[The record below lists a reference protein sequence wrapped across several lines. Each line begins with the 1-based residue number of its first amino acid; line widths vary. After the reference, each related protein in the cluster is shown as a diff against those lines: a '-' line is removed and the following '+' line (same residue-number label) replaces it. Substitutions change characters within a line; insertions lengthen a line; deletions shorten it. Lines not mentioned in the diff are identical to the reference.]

1 MVTSFFGKI
10 KSALSKTTSK
20 FSDSMSRI
28 FNSNKID
35 KEELEL
41 LEESLLSVDFGS
53 AYTDKIINSIKKSK
67 TQDIKSE
74 LISLIHN
81 TLKISE
87 KNFTLSPKKPH
98 VILMCG
104 VNGNGKTTTSAK
116 LANYFIKQN
125 LDVML
130 VACDT
135 FRAGAVDQ
143 LKDWA
148 ARINCPIFVGEAN
161 SDPASVAYKALER
174 AKEESRDVLIIDT
187 AGRLQNQTNL
197 MQELGKISKVL
208 RKIDEDICITN
219 ILVLDATTGQNAI
232 NQIEEFG
239 YASSLDGLI
248 VTKLDGSSKCGILVS
263 ITDKFKIPVY
273 FIGIGEGIEDLR
285 VFNSEDFANALFQ

>member
-20 FSDSMSRI
+20 FSGSMSKI
-28 FNSNKID
+28 FSSTKID
-35 KEELEL
+35 KKELEL
-41 LEESLLSVDFGS
+41 IEESLISVDFGS

-67 TQDIKSE
+67 TQDIKQE

-81 TLKISE
+81 TLRVSE
-87 KNFTLSPKKPH
+87 KNLTLSPKKPH

-116 LANYFIKQN
+116 LANNFMKQN

-135 FRAGAVDQ
+135 FRAGAVEQ

-148 ARINCPIFVGEAN
+148 AKINCPIFVGEAN
-161 SDPASVAYKALER
+161 SDPASVAYKALEK
-174 AKEESRDVLIIDT
+174 AVSQNKDIIIIDT

-208 RKIDEDICITN
+208 KKVDENICITT

-232 NQIEEFG
+232 NQIEEFNQV
-239 YASSLDGLI
+239 SSLDGLI
-248 VTKLDGSSKCGILVS
+248 VTKLDGSSRCGILVL
-263 ITDKFKIPVY
+263 IADKFKIPVY
-273 FIGIGEGIEDLR
+273 FIGIGEGVEDLR
-285 VFNSEDFANALFQ
+285 VFNSEDFSNALFE